1 MVGLFGFP
9 RPSGFSMA
17 MAPKYRP
24 IFLGS
29 MIRKRW
35 INQSIQSL
43 YRWHAALRPRR
54 GVDLAQWSDAPR
66 SLGFRGVGRR
76 YGYGVAP
83 RHRCRPRAQSA
94 GASGGPGP
102 SRRGFHPPR
111 KGWVSPMSYPALAA
125 AAPPPRPPPG
135 GPPGPRHPPGRGK
148 GLYPS
153 VFAPRAPI
161 QKIPLS
167 VKNAYFEK
175 KI

>member
-1 MVGLFGFP
+1 MIGLFGFP

-76 YGYGVAP
+76 CSSASVPAEGAERGRQRWPGTEPPGVP
-83 RHRCRPRAQSA
+83 PPPEGVGESHELP
-94 GASGGPGP
+94 GVGGRGP
-102 SRRGFHPPR
+102 PPEAPPR
-111 KGWVSPMSYPALAA
+111 
-125 AAPPPRPPPG
+125 RPPG
-135 GPPGPRHPPGRGK
+135 AQ
-148 GLYPS
+148 
-153 VFAPRAPI
+153 APTQTWQRPLPFRFCAPATHA
-161 QKIPLS
+161 
-167 VKNAYFEK
+167 KNSTFC
-175 KI
+175 